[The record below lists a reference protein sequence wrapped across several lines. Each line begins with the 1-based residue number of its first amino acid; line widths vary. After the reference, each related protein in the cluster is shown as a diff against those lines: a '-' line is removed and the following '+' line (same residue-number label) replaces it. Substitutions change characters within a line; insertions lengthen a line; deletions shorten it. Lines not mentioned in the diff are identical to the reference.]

1 MTPEKKKQKQEQID
15 ALNETRDKV
24 CEIYANSEKKVD
36 EGFVL
41 IGEFKDEIDKVKGYT
56 GLEFVIDKSKVAALK
71 EELVKLYSETRSM
84 ILDSNL
90 HPVFVEADYQVGKGD
105 GIFVDDP
112 DHSVL
117 RFVLELNK
125 GDYKAMASPLANKEE
140 DAMRGHKST
149 EELRARDDDEVES
162 RLSSY
167 RPGGVVLKRQ

>member
-1 MTPEKKKQKQEQID
+1 MTPEKQEQID

-56 GLEFVIDKSKVAALK
+56 GLEFVIDKSKVADLK
-71 EELVKLYSETRSM
+71 KELVKLYSETRSM

-90 HPVFVEADYQVGKGD
+90 HPVFVEANYQVGHGD
-105 GIFVDDP
+105 GFFVDDP

-149 EELRARDDDEVES
+149 EELRKSDDDEVES
-162 RLSSY
+162 RLNSLI
-167 RPGGVVLKRQ
+167 PGAGVIKNNLKKH

>member
-1 MTPEKKKQKQEQID
+1 MTPEKQKQKQEQID

-71 EELVKLYSETRSM
+71 EEVVKLYSETRSM

-149 EELRARDDDEVES
+149 AELRARDDDEVES

-167 RPGGVVLKRQ
+167 RPGGVVIKR

>member
-1 MTPEKKKQKQEQID
+1 MTPEKQKQKQEQID

-112 DHSVL
+112 TRAVL

-167 RPGGVVLKRQ
+167 RPGGVVIKR